1 MQALPGKVAVVTGA
15 ASGIGLALARRFGAD
30 GMQVVMADIE
40 RPTLEREAATLADE
54 GIDVLTVIADTSI
67 EGDVEA
73 LAEAT
78 LEHFGGVHLVCNNA
92 GVGSRGLKIADLP
105 RRDFEWVIGVN
116 LWGVINGIRAFLPHL
131 LRAGRGPHRQHGV
144 GVRACTTIRG
154 WARTTPPRRRWW
166 R

>member
-105 RRDFEWVIGVN
+105 APRLRMGDRRQPVG
-116 LWGVINGIRAFLPHL
+116 GHQRHARLPPPPPGP
-131 LRAGRGPHRQHGV
+131 GRGPHRQHGV
-144 GVRACTTIRG
+144 GVRHCTTILG